1 MDKFVSRH
9 PFISLCAVVWIV
21 CGFVSIFLKSEAPL
35 ETATAVTILIECLVL
50 AILCFVSP
58 GNSIVEFLV
67 MLVVTGL
74 AVWFTREK
82 KKPEN

>member
-1 MDKFVSRH
+1 MNQKNNTMSKNE
-9 PFISLCAVVWIV
+9 ILYLIVVV
-21 CGFVSIFLKSEAPL
+21 
-35 ETATAVTILIECLVL
+35 ECLVL